1 MESFSIHTEY
11 IELIGL
17 LKAVGWANTGGHA
30 KILVEEELVKVN
42 GETETR
48 KRKKLRTGDQVELD
62 GLIVQ
67 ILKEKS

>member
-17 LKAVGWANTGGHA
+17 LKAMGWADTGGHA

-48 KRKKLRTGDQVELD
+48 KRKKLRTGDQVEFD